1 MPKVEIDYSNTI
13 FYKIYCVNP
22 DITDMYIGHTTN
34 FVQRKHAHKQSCTN
48 NKCLGYTCKLY
59 NYIRE
64 HGGWN
69 NWIMEIIA
77 FHNCDDQYAARTCEQ
92 EYFKEYNATLNSIE
106 PLPPPKLKMEKKEK
120 IKKEPLY
127 CNTCNISFMT
137 TTLQETHNK
146 TNKHIKRVNS
156 KRLTNDLYRT
166 NRTNKTPKNADK
178 FICENCK
185 FKCSKQSDFDR
196 HTLTAKHQY
205 RTNRTEPRQ
214 KRATPQ
220 NKQFECEC
228 GKVYKARNSL
238 WYHKHQCT
246 YNETNADEPVIATAQ
261 PVEISSQSNI
271 ILELLRENKEFKQLV
286 VDQNKQLHENQIQ
299 NTEMQSQM
307 VEMFKEGKTINHNNT
322 TNNNNQRFNLN
333 FFLNDT
339 CKDAMNITDF
349 LGNLDVNIDELEY
362 IGNHGYVNGMTK
374 MIMER
379 LKGMDITKRPI
390 HCTDVKRETMYIK
403 DKDEWCKDTDELVK
417 LRRIL
422 SNISMSN
429 YRSVANWRTA
439 HPDSEVMDSRNYN
452 FCYKMMRAI
461 LGDAEEE
468 QIRLDNK
475 IIKTFAKDLFVNKN
489 VV

>member
-1 MPKVEIDYSNTI
+1 M
-13 FYKIYCVNP
+13 C
-22 DITDMYIGHTTN
+22 N
-34 FVQRKHAHKQSCTN
+34 F
-48 NKCLGYTCKLY
+48 
-59 NYIRE
+59 
-64 HGGWN
+64 
-69 NWIMEIIA
+69 
-77 FHNCDDQYAARTCEQ
+77 NC
-92 EYFKEYNATLNSIE
+92 
-106 PLPPPKLKMEKKEK
+106 
-120 IKKEPLY
+120 
-127 CNTCNISFMT
+127 
-137 TTLQETHNK
+137 
-146 TNKHIKRVNS
+146 S
-156 KRLTNDLYRT
+156 KRCDFNRHIMTAKHQMLTNA
-166 NRTNKTPKNADK
+166 NEKTPKNAK
-178 FICENCK
+178 IFM
-185 FKCSKQSDFDR
+185 CS
-196 HTLTAKHQY
+196 
-205 RTNRTEPRQ
+205 
-214 KRATPQ
+214 
-220 NKQFECEC
+220 C
-228 GKVYKARNSL
+228 GKEYKQAPSL
-238 WYHKHQCT
+238 TRHKKNCN
-246 YNETNADEPVIATAQ
+246 YVNNDESGDESGDEPVIATAQ
-261 PVEISSQSNI
+261 PVDISTQSNI

-362 IGNHGYVNGMTK
+362 IGNHGYVSGMTK
-374 MIMER
+374 MIMDR
-379 LKGMDITKRPI
+379 LKDMDVTKRPI

>member
-77 FHNCDDQYAARTCEQ
+77 FHNCEDHYSARMREQ
-92 EYFKEYNATLNSIE
+92 EYFKENNATLNSIE
-106 PLPPPKLKMEKKEK
+106 PLPPPKIKKGIKEK
-120 IKKEPLY
+120 LKKVQLY
-127 CNTCNISFMT
+127 CNTCNISFTT
-137 TTLQETHNK
+137 TTLHELHNK
-146 TNKHIKRVNS
+146 TNKHIKRLN
-156 KRLTNDLYRT
+156 LELIENDLQMST
-166 NRTNKTPKNADK
+166 IKTPKNADK
-178 FICENCK
+178 LICENCN
-185 FKCSKQSDFDR
+185 FKCSKQSEFNR
-196 HTLTAKHQY
+196 HKMTAKHKNQQNQHEK
-205 RTNRTEPRQ
+205 TQ
-214 KRATPQ
+214 KTPHHHA
-220 NKQFECEC
+220 CEC
-228 GKVYKARNSL
+228 GKIYKERTGL
-238 WYHKHQCT
+238 WRHKTKCT
-246 YNETNADEPVIATAQ
+246 YVDDNDIIDDSQTIIEPTSDANTV
-261 PVEISSQSNI
+261 
-271 ILELLRENKEFKQLV
+271 LLLLKQNQEFKTLMVEQYEKNQELQQQLV
-286 VDQNKQLHENQIQ
+286 DAVKNNKGNIT
-299 NTEMQSQM
+299 N
-307 VEMFKEGKTINHNNT
+307 NNNT
-322 TNNNNQRFNLN
+322 TNNNNQKFNLN

-349 LGNLDVNIDELEY
+349 LGNIDVNVDELEY

-489 VV
+489 MK